1 MNRRLILVAV
11 AACALVTGA
20 WYAFLWSPQS
30 DQISDTKQQLATTE
44 QQQKDLGVQLRGL
57 EAAKKKL
64 PEINLQLNSLRTSL
78 PPAPQL
84 DNAIATVQDAAKASG
99 VEVTALTPTPLPAS
113 SRADS
118 ATHVGFTQTVAN
130 LNCAA
135 SRQSSSMFWRVASGF
150 KSV

>member
-30 DQISDTKQQLATTE
+30 DQISHTKQQLATTE

-64 PEINLQLNSLRTSL
+64 P
-78 PPAPQL
+78 
-84 DNAIATVQDAAKASG
+84 
-99 VEVTALTPTPLPAS
+99 
-113 SRADS
+113 
-118 ATHVGFTQTVAN
+118 
-130 LNCAA
+130 
-135 SRQSSSMFWRVASGF
+135 
-150 KSV
+150 